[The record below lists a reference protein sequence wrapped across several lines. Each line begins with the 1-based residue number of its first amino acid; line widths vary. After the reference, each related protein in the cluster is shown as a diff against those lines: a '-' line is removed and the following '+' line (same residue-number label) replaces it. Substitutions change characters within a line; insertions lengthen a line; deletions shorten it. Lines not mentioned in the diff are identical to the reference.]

1 MDLFHEEEGEREL
14 NLQLDESSEFEFSNL
29 TGNRIISDSSEEGR
43 SIAPKKRKRHED
55 ENVVSKLQKKS
66 YDFIE

>member
-1 MDLFHEEEGEREL
+1 MQALQSFAECSEL
-14 NLQLDESSEFEFSNL
+14 WNRYYWQACHN
-29 TGNRIISDSSEEGR
+29 GNGIISDSSEEGR

-66 YDFIE
+66 QDFIE